1 MAGMTQGLAEGLTEE
16 VPAKKAA
23 KGKGRS
29 RKLLN
34 VLFVLIVVP
43 VVLLLA
49 RSLSIAAT
57 QQRVVLEISGR
68 YVRQLA
74 RYGAERFDRRSFAE
88 GRGER
93 VRDFLTLRGDRGYER
108 ALRRGERDSG
118 KKDSGEKDSGK
129 KDSEER
135 ERENRSDGKFIP
147 GMLAYVREDGTFIA
161 GSDGAEILPEL
172 WRHGE
177 LRTLIVDS
185 MTLGNGREV
194 AYSLCAWPTED
205 PGVAA
210 VAAVTMFTWT
220 GGNGFIIRRFVNETM
235 WVAFFCL
242 GVLFLLRRTLIRPLR
257 VLSSGLRTF
266 RWGQEVPE
274 IDAKT
279 VGGTFFGLEVG
290 EIASLR
296 EAIAE
301 LAVKAA
307 EKTELEKRYV
317 GDIVKAQE
325 EERNRLAR
333 EIHDGPIQVVA
344 ALIQRVQMA
353 SLALDAGAGSGVNG
367 AGADESAEAG
377 RAEARAQLAVAEET
391 ARSAVED
398 LREVCDSLVP
408 PWVSLGLARCME
420 EAGARLA
427 RQHGVTVEVDVDLE
441 GELPQEKTLALFRI
455 FQEGVSNAV
464 RHGRAGVIKLSVTQD
479 ADAVAFV
486 LRDNGSGFEPG
497 TPDAEALF
505 ASGRRGLAGMRR
517 RVDSLGGALAI
528 ISSPGAGT
536 SVEVRFAV
544 SGVNG
549 AAMAAE

>member
-1 MAGMTQGLAEGLTEE
+1 MDE
-16 VPAKKAA
+16 A
-23 KGKGRS
+23 KGKGRG

-49 RSLSIAAT
+49 RSLSISAT
-57 QQRVVLEISGR
+57 QQRMVLDISGR

-74 RYGAERFDRRSFAE
+74 QYGAERLDRRSFDD

-93 VRDFLTLRGDRGYER
+93 VRDFLTLLRDRGYDR
-108 ALRRGERDSG
+108 ALRHGERN
-118 KKDSGEKDSGK
+118 SGERETARRHGHEGQENSGG
-129 KDSEER
+129 
-135 ERENRSDGKFIP
+135 GKFIP

-172 WRHGE
+172 WRQGE
-177 LRTLIVDS
+177 LQALIVDS
-185 MTLGNGREV
+185 MTLENGREV
-194 AYSLCAWPTED
+194 TYSLCAWPTKS
-205 PGVAA
+205 PGITA
-210 VAAVTMFTWT
+210 VAAVTMFTLT
-220 GGNGFIIRRFVNETM
+220 GGNGSIIRRFVNETI

-257 VLSSGLRTF
+257 ALSSGLRTF

-274 IDAKT
+274 IDAKS
-279 VGGTFFGLEVG
+279 VGGRFFGLELG

-333 EIHDGPIQVVA
+333 EIHDGPIQVVE
-344 ALIQRVQMA
+344 ALMQRVQMA
-353 SLALDAGAGSGVNG
+353 SLALDSGSAGT
-367 AGADESAEAG
+367 ESM
-377 RAEARAQLAVAEET
+377 AEARSQLAVAEET

-420 EAGARLA
+420 ETAARLA
-427 RQHGVTVEVDVDLE
+427 RQHGVTVEADIDLKD
-441 GELPQEKTLALFRI
+441 ELPQEKTLELFRI
-455 FQEGVSNAV
+455 FQERVSNAV
-464 RHGRAGVIKLSVTQD
+464 RHGRASVIKLSVVHD
-479 ADAVAFV
+479 AETVLFS
-486 LRDNGSGFEPG
+486 LRDNGSGFDPEG
-497 TPDAEALF
+497 SDAEALY

-517 RVDSLGGALAI
+517 RVDSLGGTLEI
-528 ISSPGAGT
+528 TSSPGAGT
-536 SVEVRFAV
+536 CVEVRVAL
-544 SGVNG
+544 
-549 AAMAAE
+549 